1 MIIPIRCFS
10 CNSVIAG
17 KWNKYIELVDKYRK
31 SMGLEHS
38 KIQYLSDK
46 KEQVTPE
53 AKAMDDLG
61 LDKKRHWCCR
71 RHFLTHIDI
80 L

>member
-1 MIIPIRCFS
+1 MIIPIRCFT

-17 KWNKYIELVDKYRK
+17 KWTKYKELVEKYRK
-31 SMGLEHS
+31 SMGQEDS

-46 KEQVTPE
+46 KQQITPE

-61 LDKKRHWCCR
+61 LDKQRHWCCR

-80 L
+80 I